1 MRFWLILLFSAPLFL
16 HAQIRCG
23 FDSLLANTQRS
34 QTQEQ
39 FSQWLHK
46 KSKLNTTQSLFS
58 EFFGEKKAA
67 EIYELPIVFH
77 IIHTGQS
84 IGAGYNLSD
93 ERIID
98 QVDRLNKDFRRLNDD
113 ADNTPSEFLD
123 VAVDTEIEFVM
134 ARQDPEGRPS
144 SGITRTEVSQTS
156 FKTSEIDILT
166 SLIQWPPEDY
176 INVYVLNL
184 ESYLGLGMFPF
195 SDEGGL
201 KNEIENLR
209 ETDGVYIRYT
219 YFGFNDSE
227 DDNLAFTS
235 YGRTLTHELG
245 HYLGVLHTFHGGCT
259 STNDYCADTPALSNS
274 TLNIN
279 ESCGDIPN
287 TSCESGERPMVENY
301 MDYTDDVC
309 MNLFTQDQKERMRTV
324 LQYSPRRKSLL
335 SSPAL
340 ELPVLV
346 NNDMGIRE
354 IRSPLKTDCS
364 NEFIPSIQVRNYG
377 SNDVNSFKI
386 SVKQNGQIIEVR
398 DFNIALT
405 PDELEIVS
413 FSPMTITSED
423 FTDISF
429 EVIEVNDVADGKNTN
444 NIQNITINPGETT
457 VLPYMQSFD
466 NDVAFLAR
474 TQLNEVSQ
482 WQVVTA
488 ADSVALNQAAG
499 LAFYEFE
506 DDINYGVKDFL
517 YTDVL
522 DVSSLNSAL
531 LTFKY
536 AYSGRISGEYLDEL
550 IVAISTD
557 CGSTFEPKNYLFQ
570 RKGNS
575 LISTS
580 KTDVSFVPTSV
591 FDWEQVDINITSYL
605 EYDNIQIAFIGV
617 NGGGNNLYVDD
628 IQVNSSNLLSHDA
641 GIRRLESAGVVTC
654 FDDILPSLNV
664 RNFGY
669 KPIDQMKVSLNLNG
683 AGYDTVY
690 SGLNLRSGDSEEFR
704 FDFGKLE
711 AGLNE
716 LFFSIDSVN
725 DTLDAQTSNNLL
737 AYKIYVDD
745 SRDTIP
751 VRQTFESEG
760 TDDWVINEV
769 NGEPLFELVEI
780 TGRNRVLRATA
791 YDTAKVGTQTYFVSP
806 NINTNQVKQGAIRFK
821 LSYAE
826 RAGYTDNLK
835 ILLSLD
841 CGANYNIEVYNKNTK
856 DMATTSSEQPWVPTD
871 ELDWV
876 TEFVDITEHMIW
888 NNLRIAFVFTNGQGN
903 NLYLDDIELLTSN
916 DPNQPI
922 PEFNM
927 SMYPNP
933 ATDRFYLSFKV
944 PEKQTVN
951 VKMVDMTG
959 RIVLNQY
966 IENVLNQ
973 KLEIV
978 TTAEKGFYLVMVTGP
993 DVRMTQRIYI
1003 R

>member
-23 FDSLLANTQRS
+23 FDSLLANTHRS
-34 QTQEQ
+34 QTHEE
-39 FSQWLHK
+39 FSEWLHK

-58 EFFGEKKAA
+58 EFFGGKKVS

-84 IGAGYNLSD
+84 VGTGYNLSD

-98 QVDRLNKDFRRLNDD
+98 QMDRLNDDFRRLNDD
-113 ADNTPSEFLD
+113 AVNTPSEFLD
-123 VAVDTEIEFVM
+123 VAADTEIQFVL
-134 ARQDPEGRPS
+134 AKQDPEGRPS
-144 SGITRTEVSQTS
+144 SGITRTEVTQTS
-156 FKTSEIDILT
+156 FKTSEIDVIA

-209 ETDGVYIRYT
+209 EIDGVYLRYS
-219 YFGFNDSE
+219 YVGYN
-227 DDNLAFTS
+227 DDNSIAFTS
-235 YGRTLTHELG
+235 FGRTLTHELG
-245 HYLGVLHTFHGGCT
+245 HYLGVLHVFYGFCSSSG
-259 STNDYCADTPALSNS
+259 DYCDDTPPQNAQ

-279 ESCGDIPN
+279 EACENIPN
-287 TSCESGERPMVENY
+287 SACISGERPMVENY

-335 SSPAL
+335 TSPAL
-340 ELPVLV
+340 VQPVLF

-377 SNDVNSFKI
+377 NNDVNSFKI
-386 SVKQNGQIIEVR
+386 SIKQNGQIIEVR
-398 DFNIALT
+398 DFNITLT
-405 PDELEIVS
+405 PDELDIVS
-413 FSPMTITSED
+413 FSPMTITSEN

-429 EVIEVNDVADGKNTN
+429 EVIEVNGVTDGKASN
-444 NIQNITINPGETT
+444 NIQDITINPGETT
-457 VLPYMQSFD
+457 VLPYNQAFD
-466 NDVAFLAR
+466 NSTAFLAR
-474 TQLNEVSQ
+474 TQLNEISQ

-536 AYSGRISGEYLDEL
+536 AYSGRISGEYLDQL

-557 CGSTFEPKNYLFQ
+557 CGASFSFNDYLFNK
-570 RKGNS
+570 KGNN
-575 LISTS
+575 LVTTS
-580 KTDVSFVPTSV
+580 KTETEFVPTSE
-591 FDWEQVDINITSYL
+591 FDWEQVDINITPYL

-628 IQVNSSNLLSHDA
+628 ILITSSNLPSYDA

-669 KPIDQMKVSLNLNG
+669 KQINQLKVSLNLNG
-683 AGYDTVY
+683 ESYDTVY
-690 SGLNLRSGDSEEFR
+690 SDLNLRSGDSDEFR

-716 LFFSIDSVN
+716 LFFSIDSIN
-725 DTLDAQTSNNLL
+725 DTLDAQTNNNIL

-751 VRQTFESEG
+751 VRQTFEAESIDG
-760 TDDWVINEV
+760 WVINEV
-769 NGEPLFELVEI
+769 NGEPLFEIAEI
-780 TGRNRVLRATA
+780 TGRNHVLRATA
-791 YDTAKVGTQTYFVSP
+791 YDTGKVGTQTYFVSP
-806 NINTNQVKQGAIRFK
+806 NINTDQIKQGAIRFK

-826 RAGYTDNLK
+826 RASYTDNLK
-835 ILLSLD
+835 VLLSLD

-856 DMATTSSEQPWVPTD
+856 DMATASSEQPWVPNN
-871 ELDWV
+871 EMDWV

-933 ATDRFYLSFKV
+933 ATERFYLSFKL

-951 VKMVDMTG
+951 VKMIDMTG
-959 RIVLNQY
+959 RIVQD
-966 IENVLNQ
+966 EDVDNVLNQ

-978 TTAEKGFYLVMVTGP
+978 TTAEKGFYLVMVTAP

>member
-1 MRFWLILLFSAPLFL
+1 M
-16 HAQIRCG
+16 
-23 FDSLLANTQRS
+23 ANTHRS
-34 QTQEQ
+34 QTHEE
-39 FSQWLHK
+39 FSEWLHK

-58 EFFGEKKAA
+58 EFFGGKKVS

-84 IGAGYNLSD
+84 VGTGYNLSD

-98 QVDRLNKDFRRLNDD
+98 QVDRLNDDFRRLNAD
-113 ADNTPSEFLD
+113 AVNTPSEFLD
-123 VAVDTEIEFVM
+123 VAADTEIQFLL
-134 ARQDPEGRPS
+134 AKQDPEGRPS
-144 SGITRTEVSQTS
+144 SGITRTEVTQTS
-156 FKTSEIDILT
+156 FKTSEIDVIA

-209 ETDGVYIRYT
+209 ETDGVYIRYK

-227 DDNLAFTS
+227 DDNLAFDS
-235 YGRTLTHELG
+235 YGRTLTHEIG

-259 STNDYCADTPALSNS
+259 STNDYCTDTPALSSS

-279 ESCGDIPN
+279 ESCEDVPN
-287 TSCESGERPMVENY
+287 TACESGERPMVENY

-335 SSPAL
+335 TSAAL
-340 ELPVLV
+340 VQPVLV

-377 SNDVNSFKI
+377 NNDVNSFKI
-386 SVKQNGQIIEVR
+386 SIKQNGQIIEVR
-398 DFNIALT
+398 DFNITLT
-405 PDELEIVS
+405 PDELDIVS
-413 FSPMTITSED
+413 FSPMTITSEN

-429 EVIEVNDVADGKNTN
+429 EVIEVNGVTDGKASNNT
-444 NIQNITINPGETT
+444 QDITINPGETT
-457 VLPYMQSFD
+457 VLPYNQAFD
-466 NDVAFLAR
+466 NSTAFLAR
-474 TQLNEVSQ
+474 TQLNEISQ

-536 AYSGRISGEYLDEL
+536 AYSGRISGEYLDQL

-557 CGSTFEPKNYLFQ
+557 CGASFSFNDYLFNK
-570 RKGNS
+570 KGNN
-575 LISTS
+575 LITTS
-580 KTDVSFVPTSV
+580 KTETEFVPTSE
-591 FDWEQVDINITSYL
+591 FDWEQVDINITPYL

-628 IQVNSSNLLSHDA
+628 ILITSSNLPSYDA

-669 KPIDQMKVSLNLNG
+669 KQINQLKVSLNLNG
-683 AGYDTVY
+683 ESYDTVY
-690 SGLNLRSGDSEEFR
+690 SDLNLRSGDSDEFR

-716 LFFSIDSVN
+716 LFFSIDSIN
-725 DTLDAQTSNNLL
+725 DTLDAQTNNNIL

-751 VRQTFESEG
+751 VRQTFEAESIDG
-760 TDDWVINEV
+760 WVINEV
-769 NGEPLFELVEI
+769 NGEPLFEIAEI
-780 TGRNRVLRATA
+780 TGRNHVLRATA
-791 YDTAKVGTQTYFVSP
+791 YDTGKVGTQTYFVSP
-806 NINTNQVKQGAIRFK
+806 NINTDQIKQGAIRFK

-826 RAGYTDNLK
+826 RASYTDNLK
-835 ILLSLD
+835 VLLSLD

-856 DMATTSSEQPWVPTD
+856 DMATASSEQPWVPNN
-871 ELDWV
+871 EMDWV

-933 ATDRFYLSFKV
+933 ATERFYLSFKL

-951 VKMVDMTG
+951 VKMIDMTG
-959 RIVLNQY
+959 RIVLD
-966 IENVLNQ
+966 EDVDNVLNQ

-978 TTAEKGFYLVMVTGP
+978 TTAEKGFYLVMVTAP